1 MNSVAAHWSYLFD
14 EVDGWLEVESKV
26 NEFPLDSL
34 PLVFLLLKDEHLRGA
49 GDHHHRYHKCKCF
62 NDDRQ
67 NVSKSRSSALQSYC
81 CDHHDRGA
89 THRVVEQLLQLLV
102 GVVDAQLLKAVQLK
116 DLETSDVKDANEAGP
131 LSFGAIKRSVDP
143 GNNPLEES
151 LVGGLGNGLDGK
163 LHLLFCLGFGH
174 IVPSDLDPGFQE
186 SLGQVGHL
194 DPQ

>member
-1 MNSVAAHWSYLFD
+1 MFQWWYADQLFCD
-14 EVDGWLEVESKV
+14 V
-26 NEFPLDSL
+26 
-34 PLVFLLLKDEHLRGA
+34 
-49 GDHHHRYHKCKCF
+49 
-62 NDDRQ
+62 
-67 NVSKSRSSALQSYC
+67 RSSAALLS
-81 CDHHDRGA
+81 RRSSRPKGKL

-102 GVVDAQLLKAVQLK
+102 GVVDAQLFKAVQLE
-116 DLETSDVKDANEAGP
+116 DFETSDVKDANEAGP